1 MRTIL
6 FTGKGGVGKTSIAAA
21 TGVKASKFGHKTLVV
36 STDPAHSLADSFN
49 IPLGKK
55 PVKIRKNLYGEEL
68 DPQQKMEEN
77 WGVIKDYMTRLF
89 NWRGIEAVEAEELA
103 IFPGMEE
110 LFSLLEVKKWDDDGT
125 FDVVILDCAPTG
137 STLRLLSFPEIMDWY
152 MQRVFHIERKAAKLI
167 RPVASRLTTL
177 PLPGDNIFDA
187 VEMLYENLAKMKEI
201 LADVERSSVRLVLNP
216 EKMVIA
222 ESRRAFTYLSL
233 FGYPIDAVIV
243 NRLMSKEITDPFFD
257 RWKKAQQEHLEE
269 IETSFVSLPI
279 FTSHLFDQEIYGLEL
294 LGQLG
299 EDIYG
304 DKDPADLFY
313 QGIPV
318 EIGKD
323 NKTYYLL
330 INLPFSSKSDVEVL
344 KKQNELIVKVGN
356 YKRNI
361 LLPLSLANKEPK
373 RAKLEKEKLK
383 IEFEAAS

>member
-110 LFSLLEVKKWDDDGT
+110 LFSLLEVKKWADEKT

-294 LGQLG
+294 LGRLG

>member
-49 IPLGKK
+49 IPLGKN
-55 PVKIRKNLYGEEL
+55 PVKISKNLYGEEL

-294 LGQLG
+294 LGRLG

-323 NKTYYLL
+323 NTTYYLL

>member
-294 LGQLG
+294 LGRLG

>member
-55 PVKIRKNLYGEEL
+55 PVKIGKNLYGEEL

-294 LGQLG
+294 LGRLG

>member
-49 IPLGKK
+49 IPLGKN
-55 PVKIRKNLYGEEL
+55 PVKISKNLYGEEL

-294 LGQLG
+294 LGRLG